1 MGVSAKRLYGPDQL
15 GNTVSTL
22 YTSPA
27 GTTTSITTCVVN
39 NVDPSVQTYTIH
51 VVPSGDTA
59 DATNMVVDEAPLDS
73 GENEIVGAL
82 IAQILQP
89 GDSIQALASA
99 AASVNILISGN
110 TIT

>member
-15 GNTVSTL
+15 GTSLATL

-27 GTTTSITTCVVN
+27 GTTTSITTSTVTNVSAGVV
-39 NVDPSVQTYTIH
+39 TYTIH
-51 VVPSGDTA
+51 IVPSGDAA
-59 DATNMVVDEAPLDS
+59 DATNIVANEQPLDADGS
-73 GENEIVGAL
+73 EIVFQLVAKV
-82 IAQILQP
+82 LQP

-99 AASVNILISGN
+99 AASINIDIVGN